1 METIKMVL
9 TLLGILVIQVVMIFA
24 AIWWVSFL
32 NAL

>member
-1 METIKMVL
+1 METIKMGL

-24 AIWWVSFL
+24 AIMWVSFL